1 MLEIFILE
9 NIRQKI
15 AYNFN
20 RILEEMQLT
29 LANETLLHCIGDI
42 DGITQTI
49 LPRNGNR
56 RKRMSNFLQFIL
68 KEDHNVIE
76 FEKMLKHN
84 GLEKLLNI
92 DETVPEELVSTQN
105 IGWLY
110 VTCN

>member
-1 MLEIFILE
+1 MFDILFVE
-9 NIRQKI
+9 NIREKI

-20 RILEEMQLT
+20 RILEEMQMT
-29 LANETLLHCIGDI
+29 FAKETLLYCIGDI

-56 RKRMSNFLQFIL
+56 RQRMSNFLQFIL

-84 GLEKLLNI
+84 GLEKLLKI
-92 DETVPEELVSTQN
+92 DENVQEELVSTQN
-105 IGWLY
+105 IGRLY
-110 VTCN
+110 VTCH